1 MRRFIGDRAF
11 YLKVMGIAIPI
22 IIQNGI
28 TNFVSLL
35 DNIMVGQIGTE
46 QMSGVAIINQL
57 FFVFYLALFGAVSG
71 AGIFTVQYVGQKN
84 NEGVRY
90 TVRMKLL
97 VVTVICLSGILLLL
111 CFRDPLISLFLH
123 EQGDGIDPAATLS
136 FAKSYL
142 YIMLISILPFGITQ
156 AYVSTLRESG
166 ETVVPMTAGLT
177 AVLVNL
183 SLNYILIFGHFGVP
197 KLGVAGAACAT
208 VISRFVE
215 LSIVAIWTHRHK
227 DRHPF
232 AEGLYR
238 NFRIPLSLFTKI
250 LIKGTPLFLNELLWS
265 GGMTA
270 LQQCY
275 STRGLAVVAAF
286 NISGTITNLFNVFTI
301 SMGSVVAIMIG
312 QILGSGD
319 MSNVVDTDNKLI
331 AFSVALSAALAALL
345 IIVAPLFPRFYNTSE
360 EIRHLAATLMTIA
373 AAFMP
378 VNAFLNSAY
387 FTIRS
392 GGRTIITFLF
402 DSAYMWVICWP
413 VAFFLAHYTDISIVH
428 LYIVVLSLDFIK
440 VLVGYI
446 MLKKRIWIR
455 DLVGTT

>member
-11 YLKVMGIAIPI
+11 YVKVMGIAIPI

-183 SLNYILIFGHFGVP
+183 SLNYILIFGHFVLWNSP
-197 KLGVAGAACAT
+197 L
-208 VISRFVE
+208 SRYGPTGTKT
-215 LSIVAIWTHRHK
+215 A
-227 DRHPF
+227 
-232 AEGLYR
+232 
-238 NFRIPLSLFTKI
+238 IPLPKAFT
-250 LIKGTPLFLNELLWS
+250 G
-265 GGMTA
+265 
-270 LQQCY
+270 
-275 STRGLAVVAAF
+275 
-286 NISGTITNLFNVFTI
+286 ISGYPCPSL
-301 SMGSVVAIMIG
+301 
-312 QILGSGD
+312 
-319 MSNVVDTDNKLI
+319 
-331 AFSVALSAALAALL
+331 
-345 IIVAPLFPRFYNTSE
+345 PRY
-360 EIRHLAATLMTIA
+360 
-373 AAFMP
+373 
-378 VNAFLNSAY
+378 
-387 FTIRS
+387 
-392 GGRTIITFLF
+392 
-402 DSAYMWVICWP
+402 
-413 VAFFLAHYTDISIVH
+413 
-428 LYIVVLSLDFIK
+428 
-440 VLVGYI
+440 
-446 MLKKRIWIR
+446 
-455 DLVGTT
+455 